1 MENEI
6 MHDRQFELESE
17 QIEAILEEAANWNL
31 REEVY
36 ESAQQNLQDYPSLN
50 VIEAY
55 ELAFEEYQSK

>member
-1 MENEI
+1 

-17 QIEAILEEAANWNL
+17 QIEAILEEAAKWNL

-36 ESAQQNLQDYPSLN
+36 ESAQQNLQEYPLLD
-50 VIEAY
+50 VVEAY

>member
-6 MHDRQFELESE
+6 MHDRQFELETE
-17 QIEAILEEAANWNL
+17 KIQVILEKAANWNL

-36 ESAQQNLQDYPSLN
+36 ESAQQNLQDYPEIS

-55 ELAFEEYQSK
+55 QLAFEEYQTK